1 MPPKKRG
8 APATSSSA
16 AKKPRQSKL
25 AKANDISADEENEI
39 KEVFHLFSTT
49 VAEFKNEKEGVIAR
63 EDVRKALVALGLPP
77 SDSRELHDIL
87 SAVDPSEAG
96 FVPYE
101 PFLSVAAAK
110 FRSRDDDAMVAEV
123 DAAYH
128 LFTRNT
134 DGPITLGH
142 LRRIAR
148 ELKEDNLG
156 DDLLRDMILEA
167 NGGDGV
173 EAGVSLEQFHEVMT
187 RAGVF

>member
-1 MPPKKRG
+1 LKKLTPYR
-8 APATSSSA
+8 
-16 AKKPRQSKL
+16 
-25 AKANDISADEENEI
+25 
-39 KEVFHLFSTT
+39 
-49 VAEFKNEKEGVIAR
+49 
-63 EDVRKALVALGLPP
+63 ALGLPP
-77 SDSRELHDIL
+77 TDSTELHDIL
-87 SAVDPSEAG
+87 SAVDPTDTG
-96 FVPYE
+96 YVPYE

-110 FRSRDDDAMVAEV
+110 LRSRDDDAMVAEV

-134 DGPITLGH
+134 DGPITIGH

-148 ELKEDNLG
+148 DLKEDGLG

-167 NGGDGV
+167 NGGAGV